1 MRIAR
6 GVGVLSLASQKPL
19 LPPLGVT
26 GVKLRG
32 LHLLGTAFDFWWTD
46 LRICVALQA
55 GGKPLEL
62 RVLVSFQ
69 GLSEGRERDPGTT
82 LASGARL
89 PIGATETCVCV
100 ATVEVAGVGYA

>member
-6 GVGVLSLASQKPL
+6 GVGVRALASQKPL

-55 GGKPLEL
+55 GGAGKPLEL
-62 RVLVSFQ
+62 RVL
-69 GLSEGRERDPGTT
+69 
-82 LASGARL
+82 ASGVRL
-89 PIGATETCVCV
+89 PIGATETCVGV
-100 ATVEVAGVGYA
+100 AAVEVAGVGYA